1 MQKGMVEVQVA
12 PCSSAAFQ
20 NRLAEKRG
28 WIHIS
33 TGDLLRDAVR
43 NRTPLGLT
51 VEQVMRDGLLVSD
64 ATVIDIIDDRLA
76 QKDCARG
83 FILDGF
89 PRTIGQGEALDGVLS
104 ARKTPLDLVIAFEVP
119 DAAIIERITGRRSCP
134 KCQTPYHA
142 RFVPP
147 KKAGFCDKDGTA
159 LIQRPDDMED
169 RVRTRLAKYHG
180 ETAPLIPFYERR
192 GIVRKIDGTATPDA
206 VNRALEQAL
215 GS

>member
-1 MQKGMVEVQVA
+1 MRLVFEGPPGSGKGTQA
-12 PCSSAAFQ
+12 K
-20 NRLAEKRG
+20 RIAEKRG

-33 TGDLLRDAVR
+33 TGDLLRDAVL

-51 VEQVMRDGLLVSD
+51 VEQVMKEGLLVSD

-76 QKDCARG
+76 KPDCARG

-89 PRTIGQGEALDGVLS
+89 PRTIGQAEALDGILRG
-104 ARKTPLDLVIAFEVP
+104 RKSPLDCVIAFEVP
-119 DAAIIERITGRRSCP
+119 DAAIIDRITGRRSCP
-134 KCQTPYHA
+134 KCQTPYHV

-147 KKAGFCDKDGTA
+147 KKAGTCDKDGTA

-169 RVRTRLAKYHG
+169 RVRTRLSKYHAQT
-180 ETAPLIPFYERR
+180 EPLIPFYEKRGLVRR
-192 GIVRKIDGTATPDA
+192 IDGSAPPDA
-206 VNRALEQAL
+206 VFRALERAL